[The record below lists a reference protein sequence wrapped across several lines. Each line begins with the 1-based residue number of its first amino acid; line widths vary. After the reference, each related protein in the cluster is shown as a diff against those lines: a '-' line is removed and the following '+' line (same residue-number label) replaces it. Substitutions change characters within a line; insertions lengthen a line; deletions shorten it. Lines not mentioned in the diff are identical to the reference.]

1 VQQVAIPFI
10 ETCTRGVLEDC
21 DMPLFRRHWLKLG
34 SVQESS
40 VRLPRN
46 GGLATAAILAGS
58 E

>member
-1 VQQVAIPFI
+1 
-10 ETCTRGVLEDC
+10 
-21 DMPLFRRHWLKLG
+21 MPLFRRPLLKLG